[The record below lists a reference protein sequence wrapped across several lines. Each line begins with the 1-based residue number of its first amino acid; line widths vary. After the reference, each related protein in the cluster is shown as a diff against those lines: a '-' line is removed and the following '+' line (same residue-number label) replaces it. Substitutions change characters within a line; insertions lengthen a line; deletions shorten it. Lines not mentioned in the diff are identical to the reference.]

1 MPLLRSKLVISAGSQ
16 HRRGMPSRVRLL
28 LVAGATAV
36 LALVLGSGA
45 NASSIW
51 GDSRRGG
58 DQGGSVVGPSVC
70 QSDNTTLG
78 YNDTTALFYDALAMS
93 SGVLAGDQK
102 QGAGIEFVLCPGTIF
117 DLGTDLVVS
126 SSDTT
131 QSQDMLGLIPLL
143 DHTHYRCGS
152 DGSPSNDCILR
163 GGWYHVLFED
173 DLPVVNTTFLGLT
186 FEGTLD
192 VSVMGYGLPTNSAA
206 FINCRWRNNGMG
218 RYLVDNFWHLHLQGG
233 IVEPGS
239 RRMGPRERSRTRER
253 LGLGNRGRGDRRED
267 GNRGVRDSYMYDDAA
282 QQWRL
287 DDVHAYVEVLL
298 RRRSDPA
305 EMRPSRSLQRFNG
318 DYPSMYL
325 GFAGCAF
332 EDNRVG
338 VSLLNNAG
346 GLLDVTKSHFGN
358 NVAPSLIFNI
368 QQARLALHG
377 GTSFVN
383 NSGLGIGPIFLDGTS
398 SILIHEDTIGDSS
411 VNAFGRSVRCEG
423 IFMQPPP
430 FTWNDCVS
438 DPWGCAGTCC
448 PWGQVDCAVP
458 FLNDDVDSTNLVPT
472 LAPTPPLPSEGGTK
486 GTRETDAVCDARCV
500 GRAVVLPLF
509 GAFSFILTCS
519 IFYRWI
525 RGGDNLLGSE
535 LGEEETGEDN
545 TYEED
550 DGGADNNVNAAA
562 IDDSEAEEDSGQP
575 VSSRDESPTT
585 NRVDRLH
592 RS

>member
-117 DLGTDLVVS
+117 DLGTDLVAS

-253 LGLGNRGRGDRRED
+253 QAPQREEAVKILPFPPLLSPPLSQRMSQLLLPSKSRLLLLSPEGRRTHRSAWKTTQATRR
-267 GNRGVRDSYMYDDAA
+267 M
-282 QQWRL
+282 L
-287 DDVHAYVEVLL
+287 
-298 RRRSDPA
+298 PF
-305 EMRPSRSLQRFNG
+305 RSLFR
-318 DYPSMYL
+318 PCL
-325 GFAGCAF
+325 
-332 EDNRVG
+332 RV
-338 VSLLNNAG
+338 
-346 GLLDVTKSHFGN
+346 
-358 NVAPSLIFNI
+358 
-368 QQARLALHG
+368 
-377 GTSFVN
+377 
-383 NSGLGIGPIFLDGTS
+383 
-398 SILIHEDTIGDSS
+398 
-411 VNAFGRSVRCEG
+411 
-423 IFMQPPP
+423 
-430 FTWNDCVS
+430 
-438 DPWGCAGTCC
+438 
-448 PWGQVDCAVP
+448 
-458 FLNDDVDSTNLVPT
+458 
-472 LAPTPPLPSEGGTK
+472 
-486 GTRETDAVCDARCV
+486 
-500 GRAVVLPLF
+500 
-509 GAFSFILTCS
+509 
-519 IFYRWI
+519 
-525 RGGDNLLGSE
+525 
-535 LGEEETGEDN
+535 
-545 TYEED
+545 
-550 DGGADNNVNAAA
+550 
-562 IDDSEAEEDSGQP
+562 
-575 VSSRDESPTT
+575 SP
-585 NRVDRLH
+585 
-592 RS
+592 